1 MARMVDGSWVI
12 CKAREYSTSRRYFIE
27 FRHPR
32 AEAVPGC
39 DGHAVVPSQ
48 GDFLRGVAQAP
59 RLQAVERF
67 HCYYR
72 LHHLLST
79 QQRIEQLAALA
90 E

>member
-1 MARMVDGSWVI
+1 
-12 CKAREYSTSRRYFIE
+12 
-27 FRHPR
+27 
-32 AEAVPGC
+32 
-39 DGHAVVPSQ
+39 
-48 GDFLRGVAQAP
+48 VAQAP

-67 HCYYR
+67 HSYYR